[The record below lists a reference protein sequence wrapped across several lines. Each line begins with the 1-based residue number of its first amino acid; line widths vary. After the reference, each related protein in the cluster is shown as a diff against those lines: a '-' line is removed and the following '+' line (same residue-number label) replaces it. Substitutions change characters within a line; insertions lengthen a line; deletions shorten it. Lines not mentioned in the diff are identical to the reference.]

1 MGPRSAAILANTPP
15 NSQLL
20 SLFADLLYVDQVGD
34 GLQRQI
40 GRRHLVGAA
49 FELGLQKLLV
59 RHIFLV
65 FEVML
70 DTCPA
75 IHRDG
80 AKLNFDAHATA
91 EFEAIIASL
100 RFGPL

>member
-1 MGPRSAAILANTPP
+1 MHGAMLPWPRDAAGPETVSGDVVPIGTYTEDFTSPTYLANRANLYSETACMGPRSAAIPANTLP

-49 FELGLQKLLV
+49 FEL
-59 RHIFLV
+59 
-65 FEVML
+65 
-70 DTCPA
+70 
-75 IHRDG
+75 
-80 AKLNFDAHATA
+80 
-91 EFEAIIASL
+91 SL
-100 RFGPL
+100 